1 MHLISLTGGTGW
13 HVQDLHRAA
22 LSLGVTHTASNWRHI
37 VTSVGND
44 GGSITAEGVAMD
56 KADVVLLRTMPPGSL
71 EQIILRMDAMHLL
84 AERGVCVVNSPRA
97 IEIAVDKYLALARMQ
112 AAGLPVPQ
120 TMTCQRMVDAMVAFE
135 QLGGDVVVKAIF
147 GSESFGMTRI
157 SDADLAARAFTMLER
172 QQSVMYLQRF
182 IPHDGS
188 DLRLLILGGRVLTA
202 MRRRS
207 ESGDWRTNVARGG
220 VGEMVAVDDATAALG
235 INAAA
240 ACGTEVA
247 GVDVLIGRDG
257 LPYVLEVN
265 AVPGWR
271 ELARVTG
278 IDIAAEVLRH
288 VMQLTRERGRG

>member
-22 LSLGVTHTASNWRHI
+22 AVLGITHTACNWRQI
-37 VTSVGND
+37 VTRVGVD
-44 GGSITAEGVAMD
+44 GPRIVAEDVSLD
-56 KADVVLLRTMPPGSL
+56 DADAVLLRTMPPGSL

-84 AERGVCVVNSPRA
+84 SEAGVCVVNPPRA

-112 AAGLPVPQ
+112 SAGLPVPR
-120 TMTCQRMVDAMVAFE
+120 TITCQRMVDAMAAFE

-172 QQSVMYLQRF
+172 QQSVIYLQQF
-182 IPHDGS
+182 VPHDGT
-188 DLRLLILGGRVLTA
+188 DLRLLVLGRRVLAT

-220 VGEMVAVDDATAALG
+220 VGEVIAVDDATAALG
-235 INAAA
+235 IKAAA
-240 ACGTEVA
+240 ACSTEVA
-247 GVDVLIGRDG
+247 GVDVLIGKDG
-257 LPYVLEVN
+257 KPYVLEVN

-271 ELARVTG
+271 ELARVTQ

-288 VMQLTRERGRG
+288 VATMAKERGRG